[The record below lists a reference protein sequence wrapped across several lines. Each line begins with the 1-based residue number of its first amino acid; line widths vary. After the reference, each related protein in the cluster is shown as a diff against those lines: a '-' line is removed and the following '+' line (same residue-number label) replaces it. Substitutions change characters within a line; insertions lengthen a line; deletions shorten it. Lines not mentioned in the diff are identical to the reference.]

1 MTVTGDRWQ
10 VMYLQYLV
18 EVIGGVRKNIYLFTF
33 TYSLYSPLTAPSQSS
48 HTAPTLA
55 TSGRQLD
62 SCHHGL
68 SLSITSSQTHHR
80 GKTE

>member
-1 MTVTGDRWQ
+1 MTLNMQDLYITIFEF
-10 VMYLQYLV
+10 LKFFFKSFFL
-18 EVIGGVRKNIYLFTF
+18 